1 MNYNTHR
8 GKEES
13 QILDMGGFRF
23 LLRLFLISQLNTT
36 IDENKI
42 DFPILCHPLFQSS
55 KRIHL

>member
-36 IDENKI
+36 IDEK
-42 DFPILCHPLFQSS
+42 
-55 KRIHL
+55 